1 MVKYVRTLQTL
12 IIQAKGGKM
21 IAFRITKKMVEEWLG
36 TSNQLEEAIEVIQ
49 ELANGQYTIDGLN
62 QDIIEYYD
70 FAQKEK
76 K

>member
-1 MVKYVRTLQTL
+1 
-12 IIQAKGGKM
+12 M
-21 IAFRITKKMVEEWLG
+21 IVFKITKKMVEEWLG
-36 TSNQLEEAIEVIQ
+36 TENPLEEAIEVIE

-62 QDIIEYYD
+62 RDIIEYYD